1 MVNQFQHH
9 VIPTF
14 WTKQR
19 VFSEAFEEKLSK
31 RLWPKNAV
39 ASGVIGRFWRYN
51 LCVVFSHFLVTHIA
65 MKPVITNSLKALGQ
79 DVLYH
84 SPDELEDGKGFM
96 LDLSGFVIPIPV
108 VDGLAVVAFDPS
120 YRDRGRDH
128 ILGQVLCQSFSARG
142 HLSLLEKS
150 DKAIGIISPCPV
162 DVFANGRIEDIFFQH
177 FQKVILPFFV
187 HQIIGDVGDRFPL
200 VSQVKSAAC
209 QKDMQMRVVMAGSS
223 CGLQDDN
230 VADVEFDPSARV
242 ENVFETGIARSYEW
256 TEQCGVAKE
265 PDSEILRHGQYH
277 MAIRDARQQSSRD
290 KVCPAVGIHLGTG
303 KAKAGLAGER
313 NSAYFSAGAAS
324 VLNKTHFVGIAA
336 AKHFID
342 RLIVVRIIKAWM
354 VLFKCIPMVVK
365 DSFEGVLIDA
375 FHGCSLR
382 TTITE
387 LAK

>member
-1 MVNQFQHH
+1 MVNQFQRH

-19 VFSEAFEEKLSK
+19 VFSKAFEEKLSE
-31 RLWPKNAV
+31 RLWPKNAI
-39 ASGVIGRFWRYN
+39 ASGVIGRLWRYN
-51 LCVVFSHFLVTHIA
+51 LCEVFSDLLVTHIA

-84 SPDELEDGKGFM
+84 SSDELEDGKGFM

-108 VDGLAVVAFDPS
+108 ADELAVVAFDPS
-120 YRDRGRDH
+120 YRDRRRYN
-128 ILGQVLCQSFSARG
+128 ILGQVLCQPLSTRG

-150 DKAIGIISPCPV
+150 DKAIGIISPSPV
-162 DVFANGRIEDIFFQH
+162 DVFPNGRIEDIFSQH

-200 VSQVKSAAC
+200 VSQVQSAAR
-209 QKDMQMRVVMAGSS
+209 QKDMKMRVVMSGTS
-223 CGLQDDN
+223 CGLQDDD
-230 VADVEFDPSARV
+230 VPDVEFDPRTRV
-242 ENVFETGIARSYEW
+242 ENVFETGMARPQEW
-256 TEQCGVAKE
+256 TEQCGVAKK
-265 PDSEILRHGQYH
+265 PDSEELRHGQYH
-277 MAIRDARQQSSRD
+277 VAINYAGQQASSD
-290 KVCPAVGIHLGTG
+290 KVGPAVGIDLGTG
-303 KAKAGLAGER
+303 KTKAGLAGES
-313 NSAYFSAGAAS
+313 NSAYFSTGAAS
-324 VLNKTHFVGIAA
+324 VLNKAHLVGIAA

-342 RLIVVRIIKAWM
+342 SLVVVRIIKAWM

-365 DSFEGVLIDA
+365 DSFECVLIDA